1 MQVLLFKNHKISS
14 RKILD
19 EEFSF
24 KFANLKDSIK
34 DIIRWQF
41 DIIFNIGSTFAMG
54 ISNDYNLLLK
64 WAKKEL
70 KKLKSQKKKIL

>member
-1 MQVLLFKNHKISS
+1 MFKNHKILS

-19 EEFSF
+19 EGFSF
-24 KFANLKDSIK
+24 KFAILKDAIK

-54 ISNDYNLLLK
+54 ISNDYNVLLK